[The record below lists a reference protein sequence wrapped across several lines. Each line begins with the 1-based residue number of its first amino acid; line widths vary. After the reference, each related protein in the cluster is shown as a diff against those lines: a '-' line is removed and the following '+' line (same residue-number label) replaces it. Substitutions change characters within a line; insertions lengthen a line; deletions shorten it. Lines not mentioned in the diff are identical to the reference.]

1 MHNAALHF
9 MLPDGV
15 GSGMLDGWSSFP
27 SDYAVLFSGL
37 AVAVWIQ
44 SWRGGL
50 LCAIW
55 DLVVVCLP
63 RVFLGY
69 PYPTDI
75 AAGLVIG
82 TGRDRKSVV
91 SGKSVSERVDHG
103 SLCHIKKKLN
113 YRPSRSLIQ
122 D

>member
-27 SDYAVLFSGL
+27 SDHAVLFSGL

-50 LCAIW
+50 LFAIW
-55 DLVVVCLP
+55 ALVVVCLP
-63 RVFLGY
+63 RVYLGY
-69 PYPTDI
+69 RYPTDL
-75 AAGLVIG
+75 AAEIG
-82 TGRDRKSVV
+82 RASRWASVWQHGEV
-91 SGKSVSERVDHG
+91 SIVAVA
-103 SLCHIKKKLN
+103 LKKKK
-113 YRPSRSLIQ
+113 
-122 D
+122 